1 MLEAMQLSQLLKPL
15 GASLVSVDAQFDSVS
30 IDARYVRPGGLFVAL
45 PGERVDGHDY
55 LAQARANGAAAALVA
70 HAVDDPLPQLLVH
83 DCRYALGQLSALARE
98 AFTGPLV
105 AITGSSGKT
114 TVKEMLAAILR
125 QRAKDQGRVLATR
138 GNLNNELGV
147 PLTLLELGAEHQF
160 AVIEMGAAELGDIS
174 YSMALAKPNV
184 SILTNA
190 GMAHV
195 GRFGSPEAIARAKG
209 EIITD
214 LTAEGQ
220 AVINLDS
227 PWFEQWYQHLGK
239 RKSLAFSLSNPTAEL
254 RAESI
259 ELDERG
265 CPGFLLVTPQGSITV
280 QLNLLGYHNIANA
293 LAAAGAAQLLG
304 TDLELIRRGLA
315 RVKPV
320 AGRAFPI
327 AGEAGA
333 LIIDDSYNANPASMK
348 AAIDILAAL
357 QGRRILVLGDM
368 GELGEWEQDSHRE
381 VGAYA
386 REMGLDALYAVGR
399 LSALAVDSFG
409 DEALLFSSRA
419 DLVEALRPELDANT
433 RVLVKGSRSAGMEEV
448 VAGLQATHQ
457 SDNNNDKAR

>member
-1 MLEAMQLSQLLKPL
+1 MLEAMQLSQLAKPL
-15 GASLVSVDAQFDSVS
+15 GGNLLGNDAQFDSVS
-30 IDARYVRPGGLFVAL
+30 IDARAVRPGGLFVAL

-55 LAQARANGAAAALVA
+55 LAQARANGAAAALVTQA
-70 HAVDDPLPQLLVH
+70 IDDPLPQLLVH
-83 DCRYALGQLSALARE
+83 DCRYALGQLSALART
-98 AFTGPLV
+98 AFSGPLV

-125 QRAKDQGRVLATR
+125 ERVAAPSQVLATR

-147 PLTLLELGAEHQF
+147 PLTLLELAAEHQY

-174 YSMALAKPNV
+174 YSMALAKPAV

-209 EIITD
+209 EILTD
-214 LTAEGQ
+214 LGPEGQ

-227 PWFEQWYQHLGK
+227 PWFEQWYQYLGK
-239 RKSLAFSLSNPTAEL
+239 RKSLAFSLTNPTAEL
-254 RAESI
+254 RAESV
-259 ELDERG
+259 ELDQRG
-265 CPGFLLVTPQGSITV
+265 CPGFLLVTPKGSITV
-280 QLNLLGYHNIANA
+280 QLNLLGQHNIANA

-315 RVKPV
+315 QVTPVPGRVLPV
-320 AGRAFPI
+320 E
-327 AGEAGA
+327 GEGGA
-333 LIIDDSYNANPASMK
+333 LIIDDSYNANPASVK

-368 GELGEWEQDSHRE
+368 GELGEWEQESHRE
-381 VGAYA
+381 VGTYA
-386 REMGLDALYAVGR
+386 REKGLDGLYAVGR

-409 DEALLFSSRA
+409 QGALLFGSRT
-419 DLVEALRPELDANT
+419 DLVEALRPELDADT
-433 RVLVKGSRSAGMEEV
+433 RVLVKGSRSAAMEEV
-448 VAGLQATHQ
+448 VAGLQATSQ

>member
-320 AGRAFPI
+320 AGRAFPV